1 MNERHPLIYNEFDIE
16 AARNAGKSSEQSRIV
31 KLLEAW
37 LNDDNAD
44 FGETLA
50 LIKGENK

>member
-1 MNERHPLIYNEFDIE
+1 MDTEYTKGFK
-16 AARNAGKSSEQSRIV
+16 AGMAWREMEIIR
-31 KLLEAW
+31 LLEAW

-50 LIKGENK
+50 LIKRDSDDLP

>member
-1 MNERHPLIYNEFDIE
+1 MSDIQELIHKTSMDCIDKGKRMERE
-16 AARNAGKSSEQSRIV
+16 RIM

-50 LIKGENK
+50 LIKGEK